1 MKATPTKRSFR
12 EMHQRCG
19 NPNSDKWKWYGGRGI
34 TVCERWASF
43 DNFLSDMG
51 ERPAGKTLDRVN
63 VNGNYEPGNC
73 CWATPLEQGANK
85 RNNRV
90 LTIGGEV
97 MHMAEASRRYGI
109 KQGTIWRRLQAG
121 WTDEQAVSALIPNG
135 QPSPK
140 RTGVAYNRKL
150 NDEQRSEVRAS
161 AAPTRELCV
170 KFGVSMALIQSIRKG
185 FSANNRNQDRATR

>member
-85 RNNRV
+85 RNNRL
-90 LTIGGEV
+90 LTIGGET
-97 MHMAEASRRYGI
+97 MHMAEASRRYGV
-109 KQGTIWRRLQAG
+109 KQGTIWKRLLDG
-121 WTDEQAVSALIPNG
+121 WPDESKPAHN
-135 QPSPK
+135 K
-140 RTGVAYNRKL
+140 KL
-150 NDEQRSEVRAS
+150 SDEQRVVIRAS
-161 AAPTRELCV
+161 SETTAVLVAMY
-170 KFGVSMALIQSIRKG
+170 GVSKTLIQAVRRTD
-185 FSANNRNQDRATR
+185 SANNRNQDRATR

>member
-19 NPNSDKWKWYGGRGI
+19 NPKSDKWKWYGGRGI

-90 LTIGGEV
+90 LTINGET

-109 KQGTIWRRLQAG
+109 KQGTIWKRLQDG
-121 WTDEQAVSALIPNG
+121 WPDEMAASTPPRSA
-135 QPSPK
+135 SPFP
-140 RTGVAYNRKL
+140 RKPAHNKKL
-150 NDEQRSEVRAS
+150 SDEQRGIICAS
-161 AAPTRELCV
+161 QEPAQVFADKYKVSRELV
-170 KFGVSMALIQSIRKG
+170 HSVRR
-185 FSANNRNQDRATR
+185 ANNRNQDRATR

>member
-85 RNNRV
+85 RNNRL
-90 LTIGGEV
+90 LTIGGET
-97 MHMAEASRRYGI
+97 MHMAEASRRYGV
-109 KQGTIWRRLQAG
+109 KQGTIWKRLLDG
-121 WTDEQAVSALIPNG
+121 WPDEMAASTAPRSA
-135 QPSPK
+135 SPFQ
-140 RTGVAYNRKL
+140 RKPAHNKKL
-150 NDEQRSEVRAS
+150 SDEQRVVIRAS
-161 AAPTRELCV
+161 SETTAVLVAMY
-170 KFGVSMALIQSIRKG
+170 GVSKTLIQAVRRTD
-185 FSANNRNQDRATR
+185 SANNRNQDRATR